1 MCRTP
6 HDNKPLA
13 YVAAF
18 AATCATLVA
27 APVAAHAVQITRSID
42 STMTISMQGI
52 RNAIPALSN
61 EVVINIKDSSVLSVV
76 GVFDLMLATT
86 TVAGIYYRQ
95 MEVYVVAALIY
106 LVMTYVATRL
116 LTALAHKLDVQE
128 PGVLPSSN

>member
-1 MCRTP
+1 M
-6 HDNKPLA
+6 
-13 YVAAF
+13 
-18 AATCATLVA
+18 
-27 APVAAHAVQITRSID
+27 
-42 STMTISMQGI
+42 
-52 RNAIPALSN
+52 
-61 EVVINIKDSSVLSVV
+61 VINIKDSSVLSVV